1 MLFLNTLTTKKVDT
15 RGCVKGKAVLAN
27 EYIERRPADAKDMN
41 LVVICAPQR
50 GGKWFWGAFFIR
62 IIGRIS
68 YVDFSNMDHP
78 AGEEDRAVIV
88 RAVFDK
94 IEECEQSD
102 ADSLSR

>member
-1 MLFLNTLTTKKVDT
+1 
-15 RGCVKGKAVLAN
+15 
-27 EYIERRPADAKDMN
+27 
-41 LVVICAPQR
+41 
-50 GGKWFWGAFFIR
+50 
-62 IIGRIS
+62 
-68 YVDFSNMDHP
+68 MDHP